1 MRGLLPLLLLAGCAE
16 TAPEEAS
23 PFERL
28 ENRRQ
33 LIRLSVDLRGVHPS
47 EEELLSFQENDARYE
62 EYVDLW
68 LEDPRFVDRMKE
80 IFNERYLVRTGDTYF
95 DPQDRGLENISDR
108 VMADQMAE
116 EPLALLEYI
125 LAEDLPYST
134 IVTAAHSMATPALA
148 QMWGMDYPADATG
161 WQPATYRD
169 GRPHAG
175 MLSMTTVW
183 SRYPSMGGNANR
195 HRANAIS
202 KMFLCDDYLS
212 RPIVLN
218 RAAVDQLT
226 VDPENAIR
234 DNPTCQTCHSS
245 LDPLSAH
252 LFGFF
257 TYDEADGIERTVYLP
272 ENEEAWRYYAA
283 KPPGYYGRP
292 TESLVDLGESLARD
306 QRFVDCAVET
316 VFEGLTQRDVTNDDW
331 TELSPHANAFAA
343 QGQSLKALA
352 RSVVTSE
359 AYRAGAVLDP
369 ETDERVATV
378 KTVSPAQL
386 ETIVADITGFT
397 WTFRGRKGLS
407 TNDRGLN
414 VLLGGIDSQFIVRRS
429 YTPSVGGVFA
439 QERLA
444 QAAGHWVAQHDLD
457 PAREGDARLLRY
469 VTVEDTPES
478 APDAFRGQI
487 HQLYLEITG
496 VPLPADA
503 TEPDQLM
510 ALWKQQH
517 SVEADPVRAWG
528 MVISAVLRDPL
539 VIFY

>member
-1 MRGLLPLLLLAGCAE
+1 MRGLLPLLLLAGCGD
-16 TAPEEAS
+16 APEEVS

-28 ENRRQ
+28 DTRRQ

-47 EEELLSFQENDARYE
+47 EEELLSFQETDARYD

-68 LEDPRFVDRMKE
+68 LEDPRFVERMKE
-80 IFNERYLVRTGDTYF
+80 IFNQRYLVRTGVSYY
-95 DPQDRGLENISDR
+95 DPGDRGLDDVDRR
-108 VMADQMAE
+108 VMADLMAE
-116 EPLALLEYI
+116 EPLALLERI
-125 LAEDLPYST
+125 LVEDLPYST
-134 IVTAAHSMATPALA
+134 IVTASHSMATPALA
-148 QMWGMDYPADATG
+148 QMWNMDYPDGAEG
-161 WQPATYRD
+161 WQPSTYRD

-175 MLSMTTVW
+175 MLSMTTTW

-245 LDPLSAH
+245 LDPLSAN

-257 TYDEADGIERTVYLP
+257 TYDEEDGIARTVYLP

-292 TESLVDLGESLARD
+292 TESLVDLGTSLARD

-316 VFEGLTQRDVTNDDW
+316 VFEGLTQRELTNDDW
-331 TELSPHANAFAA
+331 TELAPHANAFVASD
-343 QGQSLKALA
+343 QNLKALV

-359 AYRAGAVLDP
+359 AYRAGSVLDP
-369 ETDERVATV
+369 ETDERVPTV
-378 KTVSPAQL
+378 KLVSPRQL
-386 ETIVADITGFT
+386 ESIVQDLTGFT
-397 WTFRGRKGLS
+397 WTFRGRPGLS

-414 VLLGGIDSQFIVRRS
+414 VLLGGIDSQFIVNRS

-444 QAAGHWVAQHDLD
+444 QAAGYWLAQHDLS
-457 PAREGDARLLRY
+457 PEREGEARLLHY
-469 VTVEDTPES
+469 VTLEDTPES

-487 HQLYLEITG
+487 HQLYLDITG
-496 VPLPADA
+496 VPLDPDA

-528 MVISAVLRDPL
+528 MVVSAVLRDPL